1 MREDSQENGADRYS
15 SPAASSSSTG
25 NVKATKEDWLKLALE
40 TLISDGVDGVRILTL
55 GQKIGISR
63 SSFYWYFKSRQD
75 LLDQLLQ
82 YWRERNTRGILAQS
96 LLPATSVTQGVL
108 NVFECWYDED
118 LFNPRL
124 DFAVRAWANGS
135 TEVRKI
141 VDLADRE
148 RVDAIYSMFLRCGC
162 PKADA
167 LIRARILYF
176 TQIGYYA
183 LEIVESIE
191 NRLTHLPTYLRIHA
205 GRDPLDGEIKAF
217 VARVQ
222 RKAADKRRIS

>member
-1 MREDSQENGADRYS
+1 VREDSQENGADRHS
-15 SPAASSSSTG
+15 SPAAGSGSTG

-40 TLISDGVDGVRILTL
+40 TLICDGVDGVRILTL
-55 GQKIGISR
+55 GQKLGISR

-96 LLPATSVTQGVL
+96 LLPAASVTQGVL
-108 NVFECWYDED
+108 NGFECWYDED

-135 TEVRKI
+135 SEVRKV
-141 VDLADRE
+141 VDLADGE
-148 RVDAIYSMFLRCGC
+148 RVEAIYAMFLRCGC
-162 PKADA
+162 PQSDA

-191 NRLTHLPTYLRIHA
+191 NRLAHLPAYLRIHA
-205 GRDPLDGEIKAF
+205 GKDPLDGEVEAF
-217 VARVQ
+217 VAR
-222 RKAADKRRIS
+222 ALRRVDTRQAP

>member
-1 MREDSQENGADRYS
+1 MREVSQENGADRHS
-15 SPAASSSSTG
+15 GPATGSGSTG

-40 TLISDGVDGVRILTL
+40 TLICDGVDGVRILTL
-55 GQKIGISR
+55 GQKLGISR

-135 TEVRKI
+135 SEVRKV
-141 VDLADRE
+141 VDLADGE
-148 RVDAIYSMFLRCGC
+148 RVDAIYAMFLRCGC
-162 PKADA
+162 PQSDA

-183 LEIVESIE
+183 LEIDESIE
-191 NRLTHLPTYLRIHA
+191 NRLTHLPAYLRIHA
-205 GRDPLDGEIKAF
+205 GKEPLDGEVDTF
-217 VARVQ
+217 VARVR
-222 RKAADKRRIS
+222 RKAAETRRNS

>member
-1 MREDSQENGADRYS
+1 MREDIRENGVELHS
-15 SPAASSSSTG
+15 SAAASSGSTG

-55 GQKIGISR
+55 GQKLGISR

-82 YWRERNTRGILAQS
+82 HWRERNTRGILAQS

-135 TEVRKI
+135 AEVREI

-148 RVDAIYSMFLRCGC
+148 RVEAICSMFSRCGC
-162 PKADA
+162 PQDDA

-183 LEIVESIE
+183 LEIVESVE
-191 NRLTHLPTYLRIHA
+191 NRLTYLPTYLRIHA
-205 GRDPLDGEIKAF
+205 GKDPLDGEAKAF
-217 VARVQ
+217 VARVL
-222 RKAADKRRIS
+222 RLAADKQRVP

>member
-15 SPAASSSSTG
+15 SPAAGSGSTG
-25 NVKATKEDWLKLALE
+25 NVRATKEDWLKLALE
-40 TLISDGVDGVRILTL
+40 TLICDGVDGVRILTL
-55 GQKIGISR
+55 GQKLGISR

-135 TEVRKI
+135 SEVRKV
-141 VDLADRE
+141 VDLADGE
-148 RVDAIYSMFLRCGC
+148 RVEAIYAMFLRCGC
-162 PKADA
+162 PQSDA

-191 NRLTHLPTYLRIHA
+191 NRLAHLPAYLRIHA
-205 GRDPLDGEIKAF
+205 GKDPLDGEVEAF
-217 VARVQ
+217 VAR
-222 RKAADKRRIS
+222 ALRRVDTRQAL